1 MTSTRTKRYWG
12 TQRVARVLQ
21 VTPATVA
28 SWIDQG
34 HLKGHKTPTGRRR
47 VASADLAEFLR
58 AHDMLVPSE
67 LLVSRD
73 RPVVVVVEDD
83 PGYLSALVRTI
94 EREAPEVEVIQATT
108 GMDGLLEIG
117 RVGPDLVV
125 LDYAL
130 PDLNAV
136 QVVGRLVDTSKRL
149 TAPVMIVT
157 GGMPAN
163 AENDLRVLGVRAIV
177 NKVDGMGVVIEAMRR
192 ALQSRS
198 CFSQMEWLD
207 SSGALGPP
215 GLFLRR
221 YE

>member
-1 MTSTRTKRYWG
+1 M
-12 TQRVARVLQ
+12 ARVLQ

-34 HLKGHKTPTGRRR
+34 HLKGHRTPTGRRR

-58 AHDMLVPSE
+58 AHGMAVPNE
-67 LLVSRD
+67 LSAARE

-83 PGYLSALVRTI
+83 PGYLKALVRMIAQEEPDT
-94 EREAPEVEVIQATT
+94 EVIETTT

-117 RVGPDLVV
+117 RVSPDLVI

-136 QVVGRLVDTSKRL
+136 QVVQRLVDTSKRL

-157 GGMPAN
+157 GGLPAA
-163 AENDLRVLGVRAIV
+163 AENDLRMLGVRAIV
-177 NKVDGMGVVIEAMRR
+177 NKTDGMGVVIEAMRSVGLMIDNSNR
-192 ALQSRS
+192 
-198 CFSQMEWLD
+198 
-207 SSGALGPP
+207 GP
-215 GLFLRR
+215 LVTAS
-221 YE
+221 

>member
-1 MTSTRTKRYWG
+1 MAPTRTKRYWG

-34 HLKGHKTPTGRRR
+34 HLKGHRTPTGRRR
-47 VASADLAEFLR
+47 VASVDLAEFLR
-58 AHDMLVPSE
+58 AHGMSVPNE
-67 LLVSRD
+67 LSTRE

-83 PGYLSALVRTI
+83 PGYLKALVRTL
-94 EREAPEVEVIQATT
+94 EREAPDVEVVEATT
-108 GMDGLLEIG
+108 GMDGMLEIG
-117 RVGPDLVV
+117 RVGPDLVI

-136 QVVGRLVDTSKRL
+136 QVVERLLDQSKRL

-157 GGMPAN
+157 GGMPAA
-163 AENDLRVLGVRAIV
+163 AENDLRRLGVRAIV

-192 ALQSRS
+192 ALQARKV
-198 CFSQMEWLD
+198 
-207 SSGALGPP
+207 A
-215 GLFLRR
+215 
-221 YE
+221 

>member
-1 MTSTRTKRYWG
+1 
-12 TQRVARVLQ
+12 VARVLQ

-34 HLKGHKTPTGRRR
+34 HLKGHRTPTGRRR

-58 AHDMLVPSE
+58 AHGMAVPNE
-67 LLVSRD
+67 LSAARE

-83 PGYLSALVRTI
+83 PGYLKALVRMI
-94 EREAPEVEVIQATT
+94 AQEEPDMEVIETTT

-117 RVGPDLVV
+117 RVSPDLVI

-136 QVVGRLVDTSKRL
+136 QVVQRLVDTSKRL

-157 GGMPAN
+157 GGLPAA
-163 AENDLRVLGVRAIV
+163 AENDLRMLGVRAIV
-177 NKVDGMGVVIEAMRR
+177 NKTDGMGVVIEAMRR
-192 ALQSRS
+192 ALQARKV
-198 CFSQMEWLD
+198 
-207 SSGALGPP
+207 A
-215 GLFLRR
+215 
-221 YE
+221 

>member
-1 MTSTRTKRYWG
+1 MAPTKTKRYWG

-47 VASADLAEFLR
+47 VASVDLAAFLR
-58 AHDMLVPSE
+58 AHDMAVPNE
-67 LLVSRD
+67 LAGSRE

-83 PGYLSALVRTI
+83 PGYLKALVRTL
-94 EREAPEVEVIQATT
+94 EREAPEVEVLEAMT
-108 GMDGLLEIG
+108 GVDGLLEIG
-117 RVGPDLVV
+117 RVAPDLVI

-136 QVVGRLVDTSKRL
+136 QVVERLVDPSKRL

-157 GGMPAN
+157 GGMPAT
-163 AENDLRVLGVRAIV
+163 AENDLRRLGVRAIV

-192 ALQSRS
+192 ALQSRKV
-198 CFSQMEWLD
+198 
-207 SSGALGPP
+207 A
-215 GLFLRR
+215 
-221 YE
+221 

>member
-1 MTSTRTKRYWG
+1 MGFSDISRFVVTTRSKRYWG

-34 HLKGHKTPTGRRR
+34 HLKGHRTPTGRRR
-47 VASADLAEFLR
+47 VLASDLTEFLR
-58 AHDMLVPSE
+58 AHGMAIPTE
-67 LLVSRD
+67 LLSPRE
-73 RPVVVVVEDD
+73 RPVVVLVEDD
-83 PGYLSALVRTI
+83 PGYLKALVRTLQ
-94 EREAPEVEVIQATT
+94 REAPEVDVVEAAT

-117 RVGPDLVV
+117 RVSPDLVV
-125 LDYAL
+125 LDFAL

-136 QVVGRLVDTSKRL
+136 QVVERLQDTTKRF

-157 GGMPAN
+157 GGLPAS
-163 AENDLRVLGVRAIV
+163 AENDLRGLGVRAIV

-198 CFSQMEWLD
+198 V
-207 SSGALGPP
+207 AVA
-215 GLFLRR
+215 
-221 YE
+221 

>member
-1 MTSTRTKRYWG
+1 VAPTRTKRYWG

-34 HLKGHKTPTGRRR
+34 HLKGHRTPTGRRR

-58 AHDMLVPSE
+58 AHDMTVPNE
-67 LLVSRD
+67 LSPGRE

-83 PGYLSALVRTI
+83 PGYLKALVRTI
-94 EREAPEVEVIQATT
+94 ERDAPEVDVVETMT
-108 GMDGLLEIG
+108 GVDGLLEIG

-136 QVVGRLVDTSKRL
+136 QIVERLVDTSKRL

-157 GGMPAN
+157 GGMPAA
-163 AENDLRVLGVRAIV
+163 AENDLRRLGVRAIV
-177 NKVDGMGVVIEAMRR
+177 NKVDGMGVVIEAIRR
-192 ALQSRS
+192 VLQSRKV
-198 CFSQMEWLD
+198 
-207 SSGALGPP
+207 A
-215 GLFLRR
+215 
-221 YE
+221 

>member
-1 MTSTRTKRYWG
+1 MAPTRTKRYWG

-34 HLKGHKTPTGRRR
+34 HLKGHRTPTGRRR

-58 AHDMLVPSE
+58 AHDMAVPNE
-67 LLVSRD
+67 LATTRE
-73 RPVVVVVEDD
+73 RPVVVLVEDD
-83 PGYLSALVRTI
+83 PGYLKALVRTI
-94 EREAPEVEVIQATT
+94 EREAPDVDVVQTTT
-108 GMDGLLEIG
+108 GVDGLLEIG
-117 RVGPDLVV
+117 RVSPDLVV

-136 QVVGRLVDTSKRL
+136 QVVERLQDTSKRL

-157 GGMPAN
+157 GGMPAA
-163 AENDLRVLGVRAIV
+163 AENDLRRLGVRAIV

-192 ALQSRS
+192 ALQSSRKV
-198 CFSQMEWLD
+198 
-207 SSGALGPP
+207 A
-215 GLFLRR
+215 
-221 YE
+221 